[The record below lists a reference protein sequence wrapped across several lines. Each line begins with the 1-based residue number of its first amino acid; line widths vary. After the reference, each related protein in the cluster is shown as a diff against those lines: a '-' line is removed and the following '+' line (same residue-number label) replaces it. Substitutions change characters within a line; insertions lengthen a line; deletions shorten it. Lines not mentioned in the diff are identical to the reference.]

1 MVPILL
7 LFEIIKQNNKLKK
20 RVLERGGRFF
30 SLRMQDRNHNFFRQ
44 NLINFYRPEIIFSRL
59 KMQKVSI
66 NLLKS
71 IEISFRYESK
81 NFKNDSFRRKDNWF
95 IE

>member
-1 MVPILL
+1 MIPIP
-7 LFEIIKQNNKLKK
+7 LFFELIKQNNKLKE
-20 RVLERGGRFF
+20 RFLERRGSFF
-30 SLRMQDRNHNFFRQ
+30 SLIMQDRNHNFFRQ
-44 NLINFYRPEIIFSRL
+44 KLINFYRPEIIFSRL

-71 IEISFRYESK
+71 NKISFRYESK
-81 NFKNDSFRRKDNWF
+81 NFKNDSFGRKDNWF